1 MKKSY
6 LLVATL
12 LLSVVTIA
20 QNPKKFYR
28 KALKAY
34 ENKVY
39 FEAISNSNKAIE
51 IDAKY
56 ADAYALRGKIYEKNN
71 ELEKAKSDFEK
82 AALLMPNAI
91 SNLLN
96 AGKINYKLQD
106 YNQAILFLNKVVLYD
121 ETNFQALQY
130 KAFTHIKLAEYHEAI
145 NAINKAININKTY
158 LCLYTKGVANDS
170 LKNYSQA
177 IANYSEASQLNPNY
191 PKVYFALS
199 LAYAKNNQLD
209 KAINLANLQVSKF
222 SENPDAYLSRSIVY
236 HQHKEYEKAIN
247 DLSKALIMVKE
258 NDDILLTRGIYYF
271 DAKQYQ
277 NAKADFSELLKYSDN
292 QNIKA
297 FYWRARANA
306 KLTEK
311 EMAKK
316 DFYSF
321 LNLLSQNPQED
332 RLKEDVEKRL
342 FELNRENVAPE
353 ILIENPMPLSDNYL
367 GVLNKADRITLKG
380 RINDQSDIESFMIN
394 NKKIDLKDKKFA
406 YNMSIAGL
414 RTLSFLVIDV
424 YGNKTATDYFLKDA
438 EINSPQI
445 AIQTP
450 YASDNGEIYLDSND
464 DNLFIEGKIED
475 ESKIKEIFVDGVR
488 ASFNDSEIN
497 PIFTATINIKNK
509 ESLEVVAVDI
519 FNNKTKK
526 TFTIN
531 RSGTIISQSNPMGK
545 TWIVFIENSNY
556 DTFASLEGPTKDV
569 TTMKAALSNYEVHN
583 FIHKKDMSKKD
594 MERFFSIELRDQ
606 VKKNNVNSLL
616 VWYAGHGKMIDETG
630 YWIPID
636 ATRDDEFTYFNIN
649 ALKAGMQSYSNL
661 ITHTLVITD
670 ACESGPSFYQA
681 MRADKK
687 IRSCSDVT
695 ATKFKSSQVFSSSGY
710 ELASDNSQFTKTFA
724 KSLEY
729 NKDACMPIESV
740 VLKVTKALTNANQK
754 PKFGKISG
762 LEDENGTFFFIK
774 K

>member
-1 MKKSY
+1 MKKRY
-6 LLVATL
+6 LLIVTL
-12 LLSVVTIA
+12 LLSVATIA

-28 KALKAY
+28 KAVKSF
-34 ENKVY
+34 EKKVY
-39 FEAISNSNKAIE
+39 FEALNNANKAIE
-51 IDAKY
+51 TDANY
-56 ADAYALRGKIYEKNN
+56 ADAYALRGQIHEKTN
-71 ELEKAKSDFEK
+71 ELEKAKNDYEK
-82 AALLMPNAI
+82 AAQLMPNAI
-91 SNLLN
+91 NNLLN

-106 YNQAILFLNKVVLYD
+106 YKQALSFLNKVVLYD
-121 ETNFQALQY
+121 EANFQALQY
-130 KAFTHIKLAEYHEAI
+130 KAFAHIKVAEYHEAI

-170 LKNYSQA
+170 LKKYAQA

-191 PKVYFALS
+191 AKVYFALT

-209 KAINLANLQVSKF
+209 NATNVANLQVSKF
-222 SENPDAYLSRSIVY
+222 PDNPDAYLSRSVVY
-236 HQHKEYEKAIN
+236 RERKEYQKAIN
-247 DLSKALIMVKE
+247 DLSKALTMVKD
-258 NDDILLTRGIYYF
+258 NDEILLERGICYF

-277 NAKADFSELLKYSDN
+277 NAKADFSELLKHSDN
-292 QNIKA
+292 KNIKA
-297 FYWRARANA
+297 LYWRARANTE
-306 KLTEK
+306 LTEK

-321 LNLLSQNPQED
+321 LNLLSENTKEKG
-332 RLKEDVEKRL
+332 LKKEVKERL
-342 FELNRENVAPE
+342 FELSRENIAPE
-353 ILIENPMPLSDNYL
+353 IVIENPMLLPDNYL

-380 RINDQSDIESFMIN
+380 KINDASEIKTFMVN
-394 NKKIDLKDKKFA
+394 NKKIDLKNKAFEH
-406 YNMSIAGL
+406 NMSIDGL

-424 YGNKTATDYFLKDA
+424 YDNKTAVDYFLKDA
-438 EINSPQI
+438 EMNLPQV

-450 YASDNGEIYLDSND
+450 YASDNGEIYLDSDD
-464 DNLFIEGKIED
+464 DNLFIEGKVED
-475 ESKIKEIFVDGVR
+475 ESKIKEIIVDGIR
-488 ASFNDSEIN
+488 ASFNDSEMN
-497 PIFTATINIKNK
+497 PIFTANINIKNK
-509 ESLEVVAVDI
+509 ESLKVVAVDI
-519 FNNKTKK
+519 FDNKTEK

-531 RSGTIISQSNPMGK
+531 RSGTVISQTNPMGK
-545 TWIVFIENSNY
+545 TWVVFIENSNY

-569 TTMKAALSNYEVHN
+569 ATMKAALSGYEVHN

-616 VWYAGHGKMIDETG
+616 VWYAGHGKMINETG
-630 YWIPID
+630 YWIPVD

-681 MRADKK
+681 MRASKK
-687 IRSCSDVT
+687 IRSCGDVT
-695 ATKFKSSQVFSSSGY
+695 ATKFKSSQVFSSAGY

-740 VLKVTKALTNANQK
+740 VLKVTKAVSNANQK